1 MPRIFPFPYSLAI
14 ASPELQMKRTLVI
27 ALILALQTGA
37 ALAHTALESATP
49 AKDATVTAPEALTLT
64 FSEAV
69 TLAFTGI
76 TLTAAD
82 GTAVTTG
89 EATLN
94 ADTGSV
100 LTVPLTAPL
109 LPGSYTVEWHALS
122 EDGHKVKGTYGFTV
136 N

>member
-1 MPRIFPFPYSLAI
+1 
-14 ASPELQMKRTLVI
+14 MKRTLF
-27 ALILALQTGA
+27 ASLAL
-37 ALAHTALESATP
+37 ALALHTGTAFAHAGLESATP
-49 AKDATVTAPEALTLT
+49 AMDATVTAPQALSLT

-76 TLTAAD
+76 TLKAAD
-82 GTAVTTG
+82 GSEIATG
-89 EATLN
+89 DASLDAE
-94 ADTGSV
+94 TGST

-122 EDGHKVKGTYGFTV
+122 EDGHKVNGSYAFTV